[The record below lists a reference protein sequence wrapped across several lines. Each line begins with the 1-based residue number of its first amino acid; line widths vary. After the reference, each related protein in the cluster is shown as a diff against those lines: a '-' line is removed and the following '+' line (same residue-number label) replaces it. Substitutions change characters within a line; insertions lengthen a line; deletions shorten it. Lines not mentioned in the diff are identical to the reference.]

1 MAKHR
6 GLCVTDRTQRGPA
19 NDRLVMTWERHCDR
33 RRGLLSDA
41 ERWPLTYAAT
51 SPVRDEWAEEVGMAE
66 PEWVQANGYK
76 WRRDG
81 RSIHLELDPQPLP
94 TIITTLPPN
103 LQPPPINPAVTR
115 ATDLLDAV
123 DVWAQGAEVEE
134 PPDYPAVAL
143 ALRHACE
150 ALMGLVAYDAAEV
163 LAAAELMAAAV
174 GVES

>member
-66 PEWVQANGYK
+66 PEWVQADGYK
-76 WRRDG
+76 WHRDG
-81 RSIHLELDPQPLP
+81 RSILLELDAPPPP
-94 TIITTLPPN
+94 TIITTLPAS
-103 LQPPPINPAVTR
+103 LQPPQVSPAVTR

-123 DVWAQGAEVEE
+123 DEWARAEVDAC
-134 PPDYPAVAL
+134 PGYGGAL

-150 ALMGLVAYDAAEV
+150 ALMGLAGYDAAEV

-174 GVES
+174 GVEA